1 MQRTDR
7 PDSAAQRNDPDAF
20 RVRRRMAGGFLWED
34 RWQCGMPGQWQRG
47 QEPWYLPFLFR
58 QAARVLDLPFHA
70 AGFAGGI
77 ALAGLVTAVVQL
89 FVFLP
94 DYKGTESV
102 QFEDEDYYYYVR
114 AVPKL
119 RSMDR
124 EVQKEAEEPRRAF
137 QGRTTQN
144 AQGTASGTGKRD

>member
-1 MQRTDR
+1 M
-7 PDSAAQRNDPDAF
+7 
-20 RVRRRMAGGFLWED
+20 
-34 RWQCGMPGQWQRG
+34 
-47 QEPWYLPFLFR
+47 
-58 QAARVLDLPFHA
+58 
-70 AGFAGGI
+70 
-77 ALAGLVTAVVQL
+77 TAVVQL

-124 EVQKEAEEPRRAF
+124 EVQKEAEEPEELSREERRRMRRE
-137 QGRTTQN
+137 QHLKQEKETEKNDRKCEQN
-144 AQGTASGTGKRD
+144 LEILWGFSTIV